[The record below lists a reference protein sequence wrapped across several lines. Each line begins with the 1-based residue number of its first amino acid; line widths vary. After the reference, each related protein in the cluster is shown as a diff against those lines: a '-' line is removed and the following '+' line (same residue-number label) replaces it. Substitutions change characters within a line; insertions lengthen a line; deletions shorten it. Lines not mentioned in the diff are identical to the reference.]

1 MNITIDRIVETFIS
15 ANLPI
20 PGALFCEY
28 TLGNNF
34 TPDLIAQS
42 YENPDRFHVDQ
53 RALVTVEGAGPL
65 FWILLRKYAAPTKYE
80 VGVWAKCLLRHIY
93 ACSTVAVHAKG
104 ERAGQTKFPI
114 EIFENAETIMDA
126 LEGVGDIKGREVDRE
141 RDGPAIA
148 KYLSDI
154 ETRRGPTYKPLI
166 QYLASWFH
174 QPDNGG
180 EQHVDLNDYKL
191 GRYGSGFKRVPN
203 LLKMM
208 YSWLVQT
215 HRQLQ
220 EWNND
225 GWSAKNFERSEKY
238 RNAYWDVIPKGEQE
252 PSNPWIENLSTLVAT
267 TPYTENYRQVTKNP
281 RVFHNLYNINPDEHS
296 RAAYEICQ
304 NVLFYSGAGGA
315 KGHIAAMI
323 DVYMNRIQSRD
334 ATIPNFSYVHRQLE
348 LDKYEYTADVTL
360 ESVNSTQIRDLI
372 GEHDPRKTT
381 ESAVLAES
389 DVIVADVV
397 TGEYQGEDIDP
408 DVSKATVA
416 KVLQNVGDV
425 EKEKPVVK
433 KTKLDIIA
441 EQDDETSTITYL
453 VIAGAIFAFAF
464 R

>member
-1 MNITIDRIVETFIS
+1 MNITIDRIVEDFI
-15 ANLPI
+15 AGNMPI

-34 TPDLIAQS
+34 TPDLIALS
-42 YENPDRFHVDQ
+42 YKNPDRFHVDQ
-53 RALVTVEGAGPL
+53 RALVSVEGAGPL

-114 EIFENAETIMDA
+114 DIFENAETIMDA
-126 LEGVGDIKGREVDRE
+126 LEGVGDIKGREVDRDQ
-141 RDGPAIA
+141 DGPDIA
-148 KYLSDI
+148 KYLSGVDK
-154 ETRRGPTYKPLI
+154 RRSETYKPLI

-174 QPDNGG
+174 LPDNGG

-191 GRYGSGFKRVPN
+191 GRYGSEIKRVPN
-203 LLKMM
+203 LLKIM

-238 RNAYWDVIPKGEQE
+238 RNAYWDVIPKGDQE
-252 PSNPWIENLSTLVAT
+252 PPNLWIENLSTLVAT

-304 NVLFYSGAGGA
+304 NVLFYSDAGQA
-315 KGHIAAMI
+315 KGRISAMI
-323 DVYMNRIQSRD
+323 HVFMDRI
-334 ATIPNFSYVHRQLE
+334 ATTGEAPNFSYVHRHFE
-348 LDKYEYTADVTL
+348 LDKYEFSPKETM
-360 ESVNSTQIRDLI
+360 ESGNYKQIRDLI
-372 GEHDPRKTT
+372 GEHDPRETY
-381 ESAVLAES
+381 ESEVLGES
-389 DVIVADVV
+389 DVLVADIV
-397 TGEYQGEDIDP
+397 TGEVEGENIDP

>member
-34 TPDLIAQS
+34 TPDLIARS

-53 RALVTVEGAGPL
+53 RALLTVEAAGPL

-93 ACSTVAVHAKG
+93 ACSVVAVNDTG
-104 ERAGQTKFPI
+104 DRAGQTKFPI
-114 EIFENAETIMDA
+114 GIFENAETIMDA
-126 LEGVGDIKGREVDRE
+126 LDGVGDIKGREVDRDQ
-141 RDGPAIA
+141 DGPDIA
-148 KYLSDI
+148 KYLSGVDK
-154 ETRRGPTYKPLI
+154 RRSETYKPLI

-174 QPDNGG
+174 LPDNGG

-191 GRYGSGFKRVPN
+191 GRYGSEIKRVPN
-203 LLKMM
+203 LLKIM

-267 TPYTENYRQVTKNP
+267 TPYTQNYRQVTKNP
-281 RVFHNLYNINPDEHS
+281 RVFHNLYNINPTEHS

-304 NVLFYSGAGGA
+304 NVLFYSGAGQA
-315 KGHIAAMI
+315 KGHISSMI
-323 DVYMNRIQSRD
+323 NVFMVRIQSD
-334 ATIPNFSYVHRQLE
+334 DTTPNFSYVHRQFE
-348 LDKYEYTADVTL
+348 LDKYEYTPEVTM
-360 ESVNSTQIRDLI
+360 ESVNYKQIRDLI

-416 KVLQNVGDV
+416 KVLTV
-425 EKEKPVVK
+425 EGEEEKPVVK

>member
-1 MNITIDRIVETFIS
+1 MNITIDRIVDTFIS
-15 ANLPI
+15 GNLPI

-28 TLGNNF
+28 TLGNKF

-42 YENPDRFHVDQ
+42 YDNPDRFHVDQ

-93 ACSTVAVHAKG
+93 ACSASAVNDTG
-104 ERAGQTKFPI
+104 PVPGTTKLPI
-114 EIFENAETIMDA
+114 DIFDNAETIMDA
-126 LEGVGDIKGREVDRE
+126 LEGVGDIKGREVDRDQ
-141 RDGPAIA
+141 DGPTIA

-154 ETRRGPTYKPLI
+154 DRRRGETYKPFI

-174 QPDNGG
+174 LPDNGG
-180 EQHVDLNDYKL
+180 EQHVDLNNYKL
-191 GRYGSGFKRVPN
+191 GSAGSDKKRVPN

-215 HRQLQ
+215 HRQLE
-220 EWNND
+220 EWNQT

-252 PSNPWIENLSTLVAT
+252 PPNLWIENLSTLVAT
-267 TPYTENYRQVTKNP
+267 TPYTENFRQVTINP
-281 RVFHNLYNINPDEHS
+281 RIFHNLYNINPTEHS

-304 NVLFYSGAGGA
+304 NVLFYSDAGQA
-315 KGHIAAMI
+315 KGRIISMI
-323 DVYMNRIQSRD
+323 NGFMDRLTTTGE
-334 ATIPNFSYVHRQLE
+334 APNFSYAHRHFE
-348 LDKYEYTADVTL
+348 LDKYEFSPKETM
-360 ESVNSTQIRDLI
+360 ESGNYKQIRDLI
-372 GEHDPRKTT
+372 GEHDPRETY
-381 ESAVLAES
+381 ESEVLGES
-389 DVIVADVV
+389 DVLVADIV
-397 TGEYQGEDIDP
+397 TGEVEGENIDP